1 MEIVIKIGYT
11 LRVGGAR
18 SPINDRRNWD
28 GYIVDGKIR
37 RLTVDEGKEMMGFP
51 AYFKFPVN
59 SSQAMK
65 QLGNSVAVKP
75 VKLTAKKDNKL
86 SKRFKISINFS
97 WKVFV

>member
-1 MEIVIKIGYT
+1 MSDIMNGNCNKEIGYT

-51 AYFKFPVN
+51 AYFQFPVN

-75 VKLTAKKDNKL
+75 VKLTAKK
-86 SKRFKISINFS
+86 IINYLRDL
-97 WKVFV
+97 K